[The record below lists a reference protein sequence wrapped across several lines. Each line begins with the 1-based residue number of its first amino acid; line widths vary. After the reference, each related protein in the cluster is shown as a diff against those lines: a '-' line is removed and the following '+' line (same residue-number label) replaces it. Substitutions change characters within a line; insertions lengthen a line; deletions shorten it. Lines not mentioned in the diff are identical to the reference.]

1 MCVEIRPELED
12 GRQARR
18 HFLKTHY
25 YRATGDCGDPGHC
38 GKNVSS
44 ACCELIFNAMDVACD
59 GDGVEAARGVSGH
72 HRAPDL
78 FRAVHM
84 SSGFLDPP
92 QFEILPRWDDHSVK
106 ELLELYLTGFSL
118 LMLAEHWDTT
128 TEDIVRSLSA
138 VVFGDTALVKDRLKA
153 RHQKAWAG
161 QEMQFL
167 ITQMQV
173 GATPTEISALM
184 ERDSLGIA
192 YKLFEALPVPLPKTI
207 IERYGIAHGQEPL
220 EPGVMQNAPVQKN
233 RRDGQ
238 EPKDR

>member
-12 GRQARR
+12 VRQARR
-18 HFLKTHY
+18 RLLKPPYH
-25 YRATGDCGDPGHC
+25 RATGDCEDSSHC
-38 GKNVSS
+38 EQNVSS
-44 ACCELIFNAMDVACD
+44 ACCELIFNAMDVAYD
-59 GDGVEAARGVSGH
+59 GDGVEAARGVIDH
-72 HRAPDL
+72 HRPPDL
-78 FRAVHM
+78 FHDVHM

-92 QFEILPRWDDHSVK
+92 QFEIVALWDDDSVK

-118 LMLAEHWDTT
+118 LMLAEHWDIT

-138 VVFGDTALVKDRLKA
+138 VVYGDTALVKDRLKA

-192 YKLFEALPVPLPKTI
+192 YKLFEALPVPVPKTV

-220 EPGVMQNAPVQKN
+220 ELGAQST
-233 RRDGQ
+233 
-238 EPKDR
+238 EPS

>member
-1 MCVEIRPELED
+1 
-12 GRQARR
+12 
-18 HFLKTHY
+18 
-25 YRATGDCGDPGHC
+25 
-38 GKNVSS
+38 
-44 ACCELIFNAMDVACD
+44 MDVACD
-59 GDGVEAARGVSGH
+59 GDGVEAARGVIDH

-92 QFEILPRWDDHSVK
+92 QFEIVPRWDDHSVK

-118 LMLAEHWDTT
+118 LMLAEHWDIT

-138 VVFGDTALVKDRLKA
+138 VVYGDTALVKDRLKA

-192 YKLFEALPVPLPKTI
+192 YKLFEALPVPVPKTI
-207 IERYGIAHGQEPL
+207 IERYGIAYGQEPL
-220 EPGVMQNAPVQKN
+220 ELGVIE
-233 RRDGQ
+233 G
-238 EPKDR
+238 

>member
-1 MCVEIRPELED
+1 MCVEIRPEAED

-18 HFLKTHY
+18 RLLKPPY
-25 YRATGDCGDPGHC
+25 YRATGDRDDSGHC
-38 GKNVSS
+38 EQNMSS
-44 ACCELIFNAMDVACD
+44 ACCELIFNAMDVAYD
-59 GDGVEAARGVSGH
+59 GDGVEAVRWVIDH
-72 HRAPDL
+72 HSAPDL
-78 FRAVHM
+78 FHDVHM

-92 QFEILPRWDDHSVK
+92 QFEILPRWDDDSVK

-138 VVFGDTALVKDRLKA
+138 VVFGDTALVRDRLKA

-167 ITQMQV
+167 ITQMRV

-192 YKLFEALPVPLPKTI
+192 YKLFEALPVPVPKTI

-220 EPGVMQNAPVQKN
+220 ERGVT
-233 RRDGQ
+233 
-238 EPKDR
+238 EEELF

>member
-1 MCVEIRPELED
+1 MCVEIRPEAED

-18 HFLKTHY
+18 HFLKPPY

-38 GKNVSS
+38 EQNVSS
-44 ACCELIFNAMDVACD
+44 ACCELIFNAMDVAYD
-59 GDGVEAARGVSGH
+59 GEGVEAVRWVIDH
-72 HRAPDL
+72 HSAPDL

-92 QFEILPRWDDHSVK
+92 QFEILPRWDDDSVK

-192 YKLFEALPVPLPKTI
+192 YKLFEALPVPVPKTV

-220 EPGVMQNAPVQKN
+220 ELGAQST
-233 RRDGQ
+233 
-238 EPKDR
+238 EPS